1 MTPPYFPAPQAC
13 QHNALRFASS
23 GYYLVCADCG
33 ASWVAHVSGAD
44 STPDPSRAQPGLD
57 GNQMRVRFTSYVQNP
72 SVVERCA
79 RAAYAAADYNVDHWD
94 GLTGERWRLHVEQRK
109 PRYRKIAAAV
119 LAALLA

>member
-1 MTPPYFPAPQAC
+1 MNPPYFPSPAECGHP
-13 QHNALRFASS
+13 ALHFASG

-33 ASWVAHVSGAD
+33 ASWVAHQPGAD
-44 STPDPSRAQPGLD
+44 STPDPARAKPGLD
-57 GNQMRVRFTSYVQNP
+57 SNQLRVSLADYSQLP

-94 GLTGERWRLHVEQRK
+94 GLTGTRWRLHVEERK

-119 LAALLA
+119 LAAFRA